1 MKTTNNAKI
10 TNLVELTKVLFVK
23 ERGQSQKASATLQQI
38 FEKLILR
45 SGEV

>member
-23 ERGQSQKASATLQQI
+23 ERDYEHFFLVENI
-38 FEKLILR
+38 E
-45 SGEV
+45 